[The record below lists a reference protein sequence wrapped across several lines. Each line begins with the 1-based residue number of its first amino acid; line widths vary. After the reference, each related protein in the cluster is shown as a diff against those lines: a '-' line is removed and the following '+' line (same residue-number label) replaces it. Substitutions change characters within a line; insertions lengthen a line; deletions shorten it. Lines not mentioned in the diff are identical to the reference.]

1 MIDLVTIGETM
12 AALTPT
18 EFGSLKH
25 VNNFTKFIAGAESN
39 VAIGVKRL
47 GFNTAWISKLGKDSL
62 GDYVE
67 FFIRGE
73 GVDVSQIKRDEK
85 HRTGLMIKEMHN
97 TKEPKVFYYR
107 ENSAA
112 SHLNKKDI
120 KEEFIKKA
128 KHLHLTGITP
138 SLSQSAQSAFFEA
151 LRVARKNN
159 LKISFDPN
167 LRIKLWDSIEEMKE
181 LMLKVIPQVD
191 VLLPGVEEGKILL
204 GISDPEEIIK
214 SFYKMMKPGSLIV
227 LKIGSKGALYYQGDQ
242 IVHVKA
248 YPVDNIVDLIGAGDA
263 FAAGLITGL
272 LKELPIKEAV
282 ELANLVGALCITV
295 KGDIEGLPTWE
306 EIEIYQGKKKEI
318 HR

>member
-12 AALTPT
+12 AAMTPN
-18 EFGSLKH
+18 EVGSLKYL
-25 VNNFTKFIAGAESN
+25 NNFSKYIAGAESN

-47 GFNTAWISKLGKDSL
+47 GFNSGWISKLGKDPL

-73 GVDVSQIKRDEK
+73 GVDVSQVRRDSE
-85 HRTGLMIKEMHN
+85 HRTGLLIKEMHT

-107 ENSAA
+107 DNSAA
-112 SHLNKKDI
+112 SHLAKEDLDEEYI
-120 KEEFIKKA
+120 KSA

-138 SLSQSAQSAFFEA
+138 ALSKSAQSAFFET
-151 LRVARKNN
+151 LSLARQNN

-167 LRIKLWDSIEEMKE
+167 LRLKLWDSIEEMK
-181 LMLKVIPQVD
+181 KVILKIIPKVN
-191 VLLPGVEEGKILL
+191 VLLPGVEEGEILL
-204 GISDPEEIIK
+204 GLSDPEEIIK
-214 SFYKMMKPGSLIV
+214 EFYEMMEPGSLIV
-227 LKIGSKGALYYQGDQ
+227 LKIGAEGALYYQGDQ
-242 IVHVKA
+242 IEHVEP
-248 YPVDNIVDLIGAGDA
+248 YCVDKIVDLIGAGDA

-272 LKELPIKEAV
+272 LRELPIQEAV

-295 KGDIEGLPTWE
+295 KGDIEGLPNWE
-306 EIEIYQGKKKEI
+306 QVEIYQGKKEEI